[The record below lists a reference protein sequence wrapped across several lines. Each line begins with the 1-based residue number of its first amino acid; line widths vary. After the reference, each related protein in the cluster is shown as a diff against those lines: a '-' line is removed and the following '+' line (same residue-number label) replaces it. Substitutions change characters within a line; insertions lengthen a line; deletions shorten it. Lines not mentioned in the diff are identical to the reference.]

1 MRLQSASYLLSALLP
16 SLASASGFDCAHIKL
31 DNYKYDLS
39 PLKGVH
45 EITHSVT
52 TDDYVTN
59 TTYRLNICNI
69 LGKNARFGEAT
80 CESSRNG
87 TFCHGRDHPEAT
99 VLPMEEN
106 ISN

>member
-1 MRLQSASYLLSALLP
+1 MRIQSSGVSLLLSALLP

-45 EITHSVT
+45 EVTHTVT
-52 TDDYVTN
+52 TDDFVTN

-69 LGKNARFGEAT
+69 LGGAARYGDAT
-80 CESSRNG
+80 CGTSKNG
-87 TFCHGRDHPEAT
+87 TF
-99 VLPMEEN
+99 
-106 ISN
+106 

>member
-1 MRLQSASYLLSALLP
+1 MRIQSSGVLLLLSTLLP

-45 EITHSVT
+45 EVTHTDT
-52 TDDYVTN
+52 TEDYVTN

-69 LGKNARFGEAT
+69 LGGASRFGDAT
-80 CESSRNG
+80 CGTSKNG
-87 TFCHGRDHPEAT
+87 TFQPDMTRPC
-99 VLPMEEN
+99 
-106 ISN
+106 